1 VSEPKISGG
10 YVLLPRKIIDS
21 EIFKKPPLYLKV
33 WIYLLQVAQHTDYK
47 QLKRGQA
54 RTSIPE
60 IIEACSWY
68 VGYRKEQPTK
78 DQIHKI
84 LAWLRSSCEAS
95 DEGDMAATMITT
107 TKATHGLLINIDN
120 YSFYQDSKNYGS
132 LGESSSE
139 KETAATRENSQPHN
153 INKKDKE
160 IKNKI
165 NSTSQKN
172 KFPEDS
178 IEIILSKELFSCMKK
193 NNPEAKEPNFQTWAK
208 SIDLMLHRDKR
219 TVKGIQDMIIFS
231 QNNSFWMGN
240 ILSAAK
246 LREKYDQL
254 FIQST
259 KGKQPANEDWRDF

>member
-33 WIYLLQVAQHTDYK
+33 WIYLLQIAQHADYK
-47 QLKRGQA
+47 QLERGQL

-84 LAWLRSSCEAS
+84 LDWMRNSYEAS
-95 DEGDMAATMITT
+95 DEDDRVGAMITT
-107 TKATHGLLINIDN
+107 TRATHGLLVNIDN
-120 YSFYQDSKNYGS
+120 YSFYQDPKNYGS
-132 LGESSSE
+132 SSESISE
-139 KETAATRENSQPHN
+139 KETAATREKSQPDN
-153 INKKDKE
+153 INNKAKKM
-160 IKNKI
+160 KNKI
-165 NSTSQKN
+165 NNTSQKN
-172 KFPEDS
+172 KFSEDS
-178 IEIILSKELFSCMKK
+178 IEIILSKELFSCMKN
-193 NNPEAKEPNFQTWAK
+193 NNPGAKEPNFQTWAK
-208 SIDLMLHRDKR
+208 SMDLMLRRDNR
-219 TVKGIQDMIIFS
+219 TIKGIQDMINFS

-254 FIQST
+254 YIQCT